1 MFKEKVS
8 FFFIVNNRISNINK
22 KALLFVK
29 NLNNS
34 AISSICLILK

>member
-8 FFFIVNNRISNINK
+8 FFYIVNNRISNINK

-34 AISSICLILK
+34 AISSIS

>member
-8 FFFIVNNRISNINK
+8 FFYIVNNRISNINK